1 MWLGCS
7 AETSH
12 DLESND
18 LACRGPH
25 EQPTTEAPVGA
36 ANTLLAAPTGS
47 TEPRAVVSC
56 SCGPEQ
62 GFPEE
67 GTNHRFPNH
76 VLLVIAS
83 ARSVRKLPV
92 CASGMPC
99 MGALYAC
106 ALGALYAYAMG
117 ARQT

>member
-1 MWLGCS
+1 MMDGLQELMLAMAQSMWLGCS

-76 VLLVIAS
+76 VLLAI
-83 ARSVRKLPV
+83 
-92 CASGMPC
+92 
-99 MGALYAC
+99 
-106 ALGALYAYAMG
+106 
-117 ARQT
+117 ARQDLCARLLCSPSEMSWVRVCP